1 MVLDK
6 IIMLIIIFEILR
18 FKIALKTIYIWTH
31 IVKNPILMLIQHI
44 SLLFFYQIYAK
55 ELIILYS
62 IVEIKLFLS
71 QKQADLGCFSS
82 GFWVVIN
89 RVFTDYPSE

>member
-1 MVLDK
+1 
-6 IIMLIIIFEILR
+6 
-18 FKIALKTIYIWTH
+18 
-31 IVKNPILMLIQHI
+31 MLIQHI

-82 GFWVVIN
+82 GF
-89 RVFTDYPSE
+89 